1 MSGPCHDAITT
12 DWYYTPVRTLAV
24 LSHPARTE
32 SPNVTRGYTIP
43 IGGAEEKMR
52 TPAIL
57 ARFVALCGG
66 ERARIAV
73 VPTAS
78 MLQTTGRKYEIV
90 FRRLKVAS
98 VTVLP
103 IETRADAARS
113 AYVDALDGVDGVFL
127 TGGNQLRLSTTLGG
141 TPFAARLIERHADAG
156 LHVAGTSA
164 GAAVMSE
171 HMIAF
176 GDDGGTPRADIV
188 TLAPGLGLTGLAIID
203 QHFRQRDRLGRLL
216 TALSY
221 NPSFVGI
228 GLDED
233 TAAFIG
239 PDDTIVVAGSGA
251 ITVVD
256 PSEVSY
262 TSMDSANRS
271 DPVSVLDVRLHILTD
286 GARYDLRRRV
296 ATPPPAVV
304 ELPPSGDG
312 VVGAVEVIDQVAAPQ
327 ALTD

>member
-1 MSGPCHDAITT
+1 
-12 DWYYTPVRTLAV
+12 
-24 LSHPARTE
+24 
-32 SPNVTRGYTIP
+32 VTRGYTIP

-78 MLQTTGRKYEIV
+78 MLKTTGRKYEIV
-90 FRRLKVAS
+90 FRRLHVAS

-103 IETRADAARS
+103 IETRSDAARD
-113 AYVDALDGVDGVFL
+113 AFVDALDDVDGVFL

-141 TPFAARLIERHADAG
+141 TPFAHRLTERHAHG

-176 GDDGGTPRADIV
+176 GDDGGTPRADMV
-188 TLAPGLGLTGLAIID
+188 TLAPGLGFTGLAIID

-239 PDDTIVVAGSGA
+239 PDDTLVVAGSGA
-251 ITVVD
+251 ITIVD

-262 TSMDSANRS
+262 TSLDSANQS
-271 DPVSVLDVRLHILTD
+271 DPVSILGIRLHVLTN
-286 GARYDLRRRV
+286 GARYDLAARL
-296 ATPPPAVV
+296 ASPPPAAID
-304 ELPPSGDG
+304 LPPTGDADVGAADG
-312 VVGAVEVIDQVAAPQ
+312 VGIGAVDPIDGAHAVEVMP
-327 ALTD
+327 